1 MDRHARSTAA
11 AGGGSRSGE
20 GPRDG
25 HLIVSDNRALLAFL
39 MSEPDPAWDGTYVTI
54 KSPSDEEPEPLG
66 LVAFGGCISAKL
78 GAPNDEVFEGHPLS
92 GKGLEAHVAQRV
104 VNSRWLKELETISSV
119 HRM

>member
-11 AGGGSRSGE
+11 ARGGSRSGE

-39 MSEPDPAWDGTYVTI
+39 MSEPDPAWDGTCVTI

-78 GAPNDEVFEGHPLS
+78 GAPNDEVFEGHSLS
-92 GKGLEAHVAQRV
+92 GKGLEAYVAQRV